1 MPAVSNPQQPR
12 YAIQKA
18 RGKGWSTLEVGD
30 ALPQAEARFRL
41 MVSVNP
47 RAYFRLIQLDYNQD
61 SDYAGT
67 EFNWKL
73 LQLHDP
79 RQGTGGAGTPPANRP
94 NTPKGSGKA
103 STASSRGPR
112 PPGMTRGRRRPERVR
127 LPWRVYTAVIILGL
141 VAGAAAYLLLSTP
154 APSP

>member
-1 MPAVSNPQQPR
+1 MPPLSNPQQPR

-67 EFNWKL
+67 EFNWRL

-79 RQGTGGAGTPPANRP
+79 RLAGYGPGKDGGAPGGKGGRSAAARTVTANTA
-94 NTPKGSGKA
+94 TPKRRSRRGS
-103 STASSRGPR
+103 
-112 PPGMTRGRRRPERVR
+112 ERVR
-127 LPWRVYTAVIILGL
+127 LPWLIYGTVIVLGL
-141 VAGAAAYLLLSTP
+141 TAGALAYLLHAAAP
-154 APSP
+154 AP

>member
-30 ALPQAEARFRL
+30 TLPQAEARFRL

-79 RQGTGGAGTPPANRP
+79 RQGAGGAGTPPVKRTNNPAAP
-94 NTPKGSGKA
+94 
-103 STASSRGPR
+103 SRAQH
-112 PPGMTRGRRRPERVR
+112 PPTGRRGRRRPERVR
-127 LPWRVYTAVIILGL
+127 LPWRVYAVVIVLGL
-141 VAGAAAYLLLSTP
+141 AAGAAAYLLLSTP
-154 APSP
+154 VPSP